1 MSVYVDALEP
11 APPSLPAKEPVTGA
25 LPPLLG
31 NTNPTSPALLV
42 SMLWPE
48 KVTMLFAIELGVH
61 RAVHV
66 GGPDA
71 GFDVPRAEQAL
82 DGP

>member
-1 MSVYVDALEP
+1 M
-11 APPSLPAKEPVTGA
+11 SLPAKEPVTEVV
-25 LPPLLG
+25 PPLLG

-48 KVTMLFAIELGVH
+48 KVIMLFAIELGVH

-66 GGPDA
+66 GVPDA
-71 GFDVPRAEQAL
+71 DSDFTRTAQAL
-82 DGP
+82 DGS